1 MRMTLKQA
9 FEMIERKETP
19 AEFEKRMKRIRRLA
33 NERDELTDKIGVL
46 EDFGNSDKDMDRLT
60 KAKKRLAKVLEEL
73 EKLN

>member
-1 MRMTLKQA
+1 MTLKQA